1 MKLGI
6 EKRVALVMA
15 GSDGIGLATAQGLH
29 AEGARIAIC
38 ARNRQR
44 LDEAART
51 MPGALALQAD
61 VTKKNEI
68 EAVIAEVV
76 STLGEVDILVNN
88 AGGPRAGPL
97 ESLCDDDWQAAFE
110 LTLMSAVRTT
120 QLVLPAMRKQRW
132 GRIINIS
139 SYGVKHPVPGLS
151 LSNSI
156 RPAVL
161 GWAKTL
167 ADQVAG
173 DNILVNTVCPGW
185 TRTARMDS
193 LMAQRAEKEGLTES
207 ELQAMINRDIPLG
220 RMGEATEIANL
231 AVFLASDAASYVTGT
246 AIQVDGGLVR
256 GLM

>member
-6 EKRVALVMA
+6 EGRVALVLA

-29 AEGARIAIC
+29 EEGAKVAIC

-44 LDEAART
+44 LVEAAQT
-51 MPGALALQAD
+51 MPGSLALQAD
-61 VTKKNEI
+61 VMNKADI
-68 EAVIAEVV
+68 DAVVADVANA
-76 STLGEVDILVNN
+76 LGPIDILINN
-88 AGGPRAGPL
+88 AGGPRAGAL
-97 ESLCDDDWQAAFE
+97 ESLYDEDWQAAFD
-110 LTLMSAVRTT
+110 LTLMSAVRAT
-120 QLVLPAMRKQRW
+120 QLVLPAMREKRW

-167 ADQVAG
+167 ADQVAC

-185 TRTARMDS
+185 TRTARMDT
-193 LMAQRAEKEGLTES
+193 LLAQRAEKEELSES
-207 ELQAMINRDIPLG
+207 DLQGTITRDIPLG
-220 RMGEATEIANL
+220 RMGEADEIAAL
-231 AVFLASDAASYVTGT
+231 AVFLASDAASYITGT

>member
-6 EKRVALVMA
+6 DGRVALVMA

-29 AEGARIAIC
+29 AEGAKVALC
-38 ARNRQR
+38 ARNEER
-44 LDEAART
+44 LASAAAT
-51 MPGALALQAD
+51 MVGALAIKAD
-61 VTKKNEI
+61 VTEPNEI
-68 EAVIAEVV
+68 AGAVKDV
-76 STLGEVDILVNN
+76 SDAFGPVEILVNN
-88 AGGPRAGPL
+88 AGGPPSGLL
-97 ESLCDDDWQAAFE
+97 EHLGEADWQAAFD

-120 QLVLPAMRKQRW
+120 QLVLPAMRERRW
-132 GRIINIS
+132 GRIVNIS

-167 ADQVAG
+167 ADQVGG

-185 TRTARMDS
+185 TRTARMDT
-193 LMAQRAEKEGLTES
+193 LMAQRAEKEGLSDE
-207 ELQAMINRDIPLG
+207 ELQRSISDTIPLG
-220 RMGEATEIANL
+220 RMGEASEIANL
-231 AVFLASDAASYVTGT
+231 AVFLASGAASYITGT